1 MLKPLRKSLQNP
13 SQVKLLQWWW
23 CATFEKGCSCPSVL
37 PYFTGW
43 FYIKSQIFLTNPPF
57 SQALLSPLSWPPTL
71 SLAKPPWSRGR
82 ALVVS
87 TGTFTAVYLGKLC
100 CFPWMAFVVFLV
112 TAIVFER
119 ASVHSL
125 SLPLSLNDL
134 CCFPCKHSFGTTFV
148 SSFGYPETRVRP
160 FDLHYIR
167 GEWAYWKLPLCS

>member
-1 MLKPLRKSLQNP
+1 MLFLNSYKLQILVFSHSRSVSRKLS
-13 SQVKLLQWWW
+13 
-23 CATFEKGCSCPSVL
+23 
-37 PYFTGW
+37 
-43 FYIKSQIFLTNPPF
+43 LTNPPC

-71 SLAKPPWSRGR
+71 SLAKPLWGHGR

-100 CFPWMAFVVFLV
+100 CFPWMAFVAFLV
-112 TAIVFER
+112 TVIVFER
-119 ASVHSL
+119 ASLHSL
-125 SLPLSLNDL
+125 SMPLSLNDL
-134 CCFPCKHSFGTTFV
+134 CCFFLADIHLARKHSFGTTFV